1 MHARMRNT
9 GKRDVEA
16 MILKDGYTYIFSALA
31 AAVFLG
37 LVFHPYAAVPFVVLA
52 MYFAYFFRN
61 PERSIPQDNSL
72 LVSPADG
79 KVMEVV
85 SLDDDDFVK
94 EPCNKVVIFLSIF
107 DVHINRSPME
117 GEIKCQQYIC
127 GRFKPAYKD
136 SVGFE
141 NERHMIGIENDKLR
155 ITVTQIAGILA
166 RRIVSWVTLDDVLE
180 KGERYGLIRFG
191 SCTEVVMPKSV
202 EVVVKKGD
210 RVKGGETIIG
220 RVKSDDV

>member
-1 MHARMRNT
+1 
-9 GKRDVEA
+9 
-16 MILKDGYTYIFSALA
+16 MILRDGYTYILLAILA
-31 AAVFLG
+31 AGFFGFFVNS
-37 LVFHPYAAVPFVVLA
+37 YAAVPFLVLA
-52 MYFAYFFRN
+52 AYFAYFFRD
-61 PERSIPQDNSL
+61 PHRSIPEDHSV

-79 KVMEVV
+79 KVMEIVP
-85 SLDDDDFVK
+85 LEDDEFVK
-94 EPCNKVVIFLSIF
+94 EPCNKIVIFLSIF

-141 NERHMIGIENDKLR
+141 NERHMIGIENDRLR

-202 EVVVKKGD
+202 EVTVKKGEH
-210 RVKGGETIIG
+210 VVGGETVIG
-220 RVKSDDV
+220 RLREKDK

>member
-1 MHARMRNT
+1 
-9 GKRDVEA
+9 
-16 MILKDGYTYIFSALA
+16 MILRDGYTYILA
-31 AAVFLG
+31 AVIVAVFFG
-37 LVFHPYAAVPFVVLA
+37 VVVHPYAAVPFIVLA
-52 MYFAYFFRN
+52 FYFAYFFRN
-61 PERSIPQDNSL
+61 PERSIPEDSAL

-85 SLDDDDFVK
+85 SLDDDDFVR

-107 DVHINRSPME
+107 DVHINRSPMQ

-155 ITVTQIAGILA
+155 I
-166 RRIVSWVTLDDVLE
+166 WVTLDDVLE

-202 EVVVKKGD
+202 EVLVKKGD
-210 RVKGGETIIG
+210 KVKGGETIIG

>member
-1 MHARMRNT
+1 
-9 GKRDVEA
+9 
-16 MILKDGYTYIFSALA
+16 MILRDGYSFILAAVA
-31 AAVFLG
+31 AAVLLG
-37 LVFHPYAAVPFVVLA
+37 VTVSPYWAAGPLVLA
-52 MYFAYFFRN
+52 AYFAYFFRDPQRHI
-61 PERSIPQDNSL
+61 PEDDSL

-85 SLDDDDFVK
+85 SLENDDFVK
-94 EPCNKVVIFLSIF
+94 EPCNKVVIFLSVF

-117 GEIKCQQYIC
+117 GEIKCQQYVC

-141 NERHMIGIENDKLR
+141 NERHMIGIENDRLR

-202 EVVVKKGD
+202 EVMVKKGD
-210 RVKGGETIIG
+210 RVIGGETIIG
-220 RVKSDDV
+220 RIKTDV

>member
-1 MHARMRNT
+1 
-9 GKRDVEA
+9 
-16 MILKDGYTYIFSALA
+16 MILKDGYAYILLAVLA
-31 AAVFLG
+31 AGFFG
-37 LVFHPYAAVPFVVLA
+37 FFFNPYTAVPFLVLA
-52 MYFAYFFRN
+52 VYFAYFFRDPYRSV
-61 PERSIPQDNSL
+61 PEDRSV

-79 KVMEVV
+79 TVMEIVP
-85 SLDDDDFVK
+85 LADDEFVK
-94 EPCNKVVIFLSIF
+94 EPCNKIVIFLSIF

-141 NERHMIGIENDKLR
+141 NERHMIGIENDRLR

-191 SCTEVVMPKSV
+191 SCTEVVMPSSV
-202 EVVVKKGD
+202 EVAVKKGD
-210 RVKGGETIIG
+210 HVVGGETIIG
-220 RVKSDDV
+220 RIKADDI

>member
-1 MHARMRNT
+1 
-9 GKRDVEA
+9 

-136 SVGFE
+136 
-141 NERHMIGIENDKLR
+141 
-155 ITVTQIAGILA
+155 
-166 RRIVSWVTLDDVLE
+166 
-180 KGERYGLIRFG
+180 
-191 SCTEVVMPKSV
+191 
-202 EVVVKKGD
+202 
-210 RVKGGETIIG
+210 
-220 RVKSDDV
+220 

>member
-1 MHARMRNT
+1 
-9 GKRDVEA
+9 
-16 MILKDGYTYIFSALA
+16 MILKDGYMYILSALA
-31 AAVFLG
+31 AAVFFG
-37 LVFHPYAAVPFVVLA
+37 MVVHPYAAVPFVVLA